1 VIEGCAVKL
10 TCHTM
15 KIVPA
20 CAAFFAESQS
30 AWAIPNDHCS
40 PGQVLD
46 GEYLSAEPIF
56 PVSPN
61 A

>member
-1 VIEGCAVKL
+1 VIEGRAVKL
-10 TCHTM
+10 TCHAM
-15 KIVPA
+15 KNRA
-20 CAAFFAESQS
+20 RLSRFAAESQYRM
-30 AWAIPNDHCS
+30 AIPHGHCP

-56 PVSPN
+56 LVSPN

>member
-1 VIEGCAVKL
+1 
-10 TCHTM
+10 M
-15 KIVPA
+15 KSCCPRVTLV
-20 CAAFFAESQS
+20 AESQYRM
-30 AWAIPNDHCS
+30 ATPNGHCP

-56 PVSPN
+56 LVSPN